1 MEMQNWNEKFASQ
14 QERLK
19 ERGKEENK
27 AFTKAGC
34 GGAGGILVSNENKG
48 GRSLV
53 GQEGKTESMRLGK
66 V

>member
-34 GGAGGILVSNENKG
+34 GGAGGDFG
-48 GRSLV
+48 F
-53 GQEGKTESMRLGK
+53 
-66 V
+66 